1 MANWFV
7 KAGESLRTAL
17 VLAVMAFVLT
27 PHPSAF
33 ASGLSLLRHRKPA
46 ADDTAQKKSST
57 ASQPPAFSIPVEPL
71 GFNSPG
77 PYYQGQRESLVS
89 LDFLDENKL
98 LFTFRAP
105 GLIHRASAADDGER
119 QIRALVLTLPQG
131 TLESEAL
138 WTLHDHD
145 RYLWMLH
152 DGHFLLRDVD
162 TLKEGN
168 AKLELRPL
176 LQFPGP
182 LLWME
187 MDPAQ
192 QFLVTDSHEPSE
204 LKLQGGKVAS
214 PQTARASVTTD
225 NQEVDDQRDETKSD
239 EDKSDEDRRDIV
251 LRILDRHSG
260 QVMLVSRVRATVHL
274 PINSDGYL
282 ETLRGSGREWVVNLK
297 YFTGGSKIIG
307 KLDSSCQPPI
317 DFVSKNE
324 ALVNTCVFQNGRRL
338 VALSMQGQKLWE
350 APSSSTQIWPI
361 LVMSPDGSR
370 LARETLTIDHSVE
383 DFVHPLDT
391 QDIKG
396 QLVEVYDS
404 IAGNLLLKAQ
414 ASPILDAGG
423 NVAISP
429 SGRRVAV
436 LNAGAIEVYELA
448 GPHPAEQPSSASATE
463 SKP

>member
-1 MANWFV
+1 MAKCLV
-7 KAGESLRTAL
+7 KAGKMLRAGLAL
-17 VLAVMAFVLT
+17 SALAFLPCSHRSV
-27 PHPSAF
+27 SA
-33 ASGLSLLRHRKPA
+33 AGLSLLRHRKPE
-46 ADDTAQKKSST
+46 ADDATQHKGPT

-77 PYYQGQRESLVS
+77 LYYQGQRESLVS
-89 LDFLDENKL
+89 LDFLDEDRL

-105 GLIHRASAADDGER
+105 GLIHRASVADGDER
-119 QIRALVLTLPQG
+119 QIRAEVLTLPQG
-131 TLESEAL
+131 TLETEAL
-138 WTLHDHD
+138 WTLHDHE

-152 DGHFLLRDVD
+152 DGHFLLRDGD
-162 TLKEGN
+162 TLKEGT

-192 QFLVTDSHEPSE
+192 QFLVTDSHEPSA
-204 LKLQGGKVAS
+204 LKPQKGTVGSPATAEAMVSTDDRGGDAERNV
-214 PQTARASVTTD
+214 
-225 NQEVDDQRDETKSD
+225 
-239 EDKSDEDRRDIV
+239 V
-251 LRILDRHSG
+251 LRILERHSG

-274 PINSDGYL
+274 AINSDGYL
-282 ETLRGSGREWVVNLK
+282 ETLRGSGREWVLNLK
-297 YFTGGSKIIG
+297 YFNGGSRVIG

-338 VALSMQGQKLWE
+338 VALSTQGQKLWE
-350 APSSSTQIWPI
+350 AASPSTQIWPI
-361 LVMSPDGSR
+361 LVMAPDGSR

-383 DFVHPLDT
+383 DFIHPLDT

-404 IAGNLLLKAQ
+404 ISGKLLLKAP
-414 ASPILDAGG
+414 ANPILDAGG

-429 SGRRVAV
+429 SGKRVAI
-436 LNAGAIEVYELA
+436 LNAGAIEIYELLTA
-448 GPHPAEQPSSASATE
+448 QASPHGPPASTSGSA
-463 SKP
+463 P